1 LDGRYTG
8 VEARK
13 ALEAEAARRFHKARA
28 SDNEQEWEEVYRWV
42 AEDPAH
48 GAAFAKAEASW
59 EISERLREI
68 PHMLGYDTA
77 PLGALNRADDDLTD
91 DDARDSGRGDDR
103 SDVDKGEDGMIAA
116 FRLFRRLPSARHMM
130 VGLLAAFFIGI
141 ICTVAI
147 QFESAVD
154 RYRTAIGEE
163 KVVHLADGSVV
174 HLNTGTSIEVALRD
188 DRRLIRLLQG
198 EARFDVAHDK
208 RRPFLVTAGS
218 TTVRAVGTAF
228 NVRLRSELTELTMIE
243 GIVAVSDGH
252 SFTRRVLAGQA
263 AAIRGGTVAITPVQP
278 NVVNQRMAWQNG
290 HIEFEGDTL
299 AQAVEE
305 FNRYRT
311 VPLVIGDPAIAGL
324 RIGGT
329 FRNDG
334 SEDFVAALE
343 LTLGVK
349 AVAGDDSV
357 LLVADR

>member
-1 LDGRYTG
+1 MDGRYTS

-13 ALEAEAARRFHKARA
+13 ALEAEAARRFHRARA
-28 SDNEQEWEEVYRWV
+28 SDNEQQWEDVYRWV
-42 AEDPAH
+42 AEHPAH

-59 EISERLREI
+59 EISERLREV
-68 PHMLGYDTA
+68 PHMLGCDPTS
-77 PLGALNRADDDLTD
+77 LGALSDADDDLDDEVD
-91 DDARDSGRGDDR
+91 DDAKD
-103 SDVDKGEDGMIAA
+103 AA
-116 FRLFRRLPSARHMM
+116 FRPFRRLPFSRHMM
-130 VGLLAAFFIGI
+130 VGLVAAFFIGI

-198 EARFDVAHDK
+198 EARFDVAHDRK
-208 RRPFLVTAGS
+208 RPFLVTAGS

-243 GIVAVSDGH
+243 GIVAVSDGR

-263 AAIRGGTVAITPVQP
+263 AAIRGGAVAITPVQP
-278 NVVNQRMAWQNG
+278 NVVNQRMAWQDG

-357 LLVADR
+357 LLVAAK

>member
-1 LDGRYTG
+1 M
-8 VEARK
+8 
-13 ALEAEAARRFHKARA
+13 EAEAAQRFHRART
-28 SDNEQEWEEVYRWV
+28 SDCEQAWAEVYRWV

-48 GAAFAKAEASW
+48 GAAFARAEASW
-59 EISERLREI
+59 EISERLREV
-68 PHMLGYDTA
+68 PHMLGQNATTPDAAT
-77 PLGALNRADDDLTD
+77 PDKALPDENDIAEDETPPSSRPFI
-91 DDARDSGRGDDR
+91 RRPSGRYT
-103 SDVDKGEDGMIAA
+103 M
-116 FRLFRRLPSARHMM
+116 L
-130 VGLLAAFFIGI
+130 GLLAAVFIGV
-141 ICTVAI
+141 ICTVLI
-147 QFESAVD
+147 QFENAVD

-163 KVVHLADGSVV
+163 RVVHLADGSIV

-208 RRPFLVTAGS
+208 RRPFLVTTGS

-252 SFTRRVLAGQA
+252 GFTRRVLAGQA
-263 AAIRGGTVAITPVQP
+263 AAIRGGAVAITPVQP

-334 SEDFVAALE
+334 SDDFVAAIGQ
-343 LTLGVK
+343 TLDVK
-349 AVAGDDSV
+349 AVAGEDSV
-357 LLVADR
+357 LLVAAK